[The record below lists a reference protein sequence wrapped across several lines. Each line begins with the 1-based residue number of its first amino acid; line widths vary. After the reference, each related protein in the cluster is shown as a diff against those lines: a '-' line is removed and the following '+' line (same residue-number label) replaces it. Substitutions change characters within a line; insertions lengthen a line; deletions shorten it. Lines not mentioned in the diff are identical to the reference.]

1 MRLTTK
7 LLSIEN
13 INKLQYVFALY
24 LLYFFYKQTCNFFF
38 FLCQYSKSHPH
49 PTRPVLKTS
58 SPAMEPL
65 CPKENPFILVP
76 SSKTR

>member
-24 LLYFFYKQTCNFFF
+24 LLYFFYKQTCNFFMSV
-38 FLCQYSKSHPH
+38 Q
-49 PTRPVLKTS
+49 
-58 SPAMEPL
+58 
-65 CPKENPFILVP
+65 
-76 SSKTR
+76 